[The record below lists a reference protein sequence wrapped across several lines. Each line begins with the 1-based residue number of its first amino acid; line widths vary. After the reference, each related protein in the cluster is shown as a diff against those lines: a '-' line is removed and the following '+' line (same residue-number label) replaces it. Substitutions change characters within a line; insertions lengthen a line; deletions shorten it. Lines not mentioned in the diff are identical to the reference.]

1 MFNSTVLEVAVGLI
15 FTFLAVSLAT
25 GAIVEA
31 LASVVDLRAKTLL
44 GGVKQLVNDPN
55 FAGLAKTLY
64 EHALINPRGPGV
76 SAPLQHKPAY
86 IAPAQFASAMMDAA
100 GMSQAV
106 SQAAAAIPA
115 KDLAAELQA
124 AVNATLPP
132 DRNVQ
137 LNALLRGIIQRAAG
151 EPAKIHQELADWF
164 DNAMDR
170 VSGTYKRY
178 TQVIGCIVALLLCV
192 ACNIDA
198 LHIARTVYAHP
209 FPDQLAEYSQQ
220 PDASVAMNI
229 LDNSFPV
236 GWPDGKFFNKVSANG
251 TPVGFMPADYVQSII
266 GWLITTLATLF
277 GAPFWFDLLQGFVR
291 LKGSGPSPAE
301 KTHGQAAAS

>member
-1 MFNSTVLEVAVGLI
+1 MFNSTVLEVAVGLV

-31 LASVVDLRAKTLL
+31 LASLIDLRANTLL
-44 GGVKQLVNDPN
+44 SGVKQLVNDPN

-64 EHALINPRGPGV
+64 EHALINPRGPGAG
-76 SAPLQHKPAY
+76 APLQHKPAY
-86 IAPAQFASAMMDAA
+86 IAPAQFANAMMDASGLSKA
-100 GMSQAV
+100 ISQAV
-106 SQAAAAIPA
+106 ATVPGKA
-115 KDLAAELQA
+115 LATELQTAISA
-124 AVNATLPP
+124 ALPP
-132 DRNVQ
+132 ERNPQ
-137 LNALLRGIIQRAAG
+137 LNAMLQGIIQRAAG
-151 EPAKIHQELADWF
+151 EPAKIHKELADWF

-178 TQVIGCIVALLLCV
+178 TQLIGCIIALLLCI

-220 PDASVAMNI
+220 PDATLAMNI
-229 LDNSFPV
+229 LENNFPV
-236 GWPDGKFFNKVSANG
+236 GWPDGQVFHKIGAKG
-251 TPVGFMPADYVQSII
+251 TPVDFEPADYTQAVA

-277 GAPFWFDLLQGFVR
+277 GAPFWFDLLQSFVR

-301 KTHGQAAAS
+301 KTSGQAAAG

>member
-1 MFNSTVLEVAVGLI
+1 MAAGLI

-31 LASVVDLRAKTLL
+31 LASIVNLRASTLL
-44 GGVKQLVNDPN
+44 TGVKQLVNDPN

-76 SAPLQHKPAY
+76 GAAQQNKPSY

-100 GMSQAV
+100 GLSRAIGQA
-106 SQAAAAIPA
+106 SAAVPG
-115 KDLAAELQA
+115 KELAAELQA
-124 AVNATLPP
+124 ALNAALPP
-132 DRNVQ
+132 ERNVQ
-137 LNALLRGIIQRAAG
+137 LNALLQGIIQRAGG
-151 EPAKIHQELADWF
+151 ESAKIHKELADWF

-178 TQVIGCIVALLLCV
+178 TQLIGCIVALLLCI

-198 LHIARTVYAHP
+198 LHIARAVYAHP

-220 PDASVAMNI
+220 PDAVVALNI
-229 LDNSFPV
+229 LETSFPV
-236 GWPDGKFFNKVSANG
+236 GWPDGQLFSKIGANG
-251 TPVGFMPADYVQSII
+251 TPVDFTRADCIQAIT
-266 GWLITTLATLF
+266 GWLITVLATLF

-301 KTHGQAAAS
+301 KASGQAAAS